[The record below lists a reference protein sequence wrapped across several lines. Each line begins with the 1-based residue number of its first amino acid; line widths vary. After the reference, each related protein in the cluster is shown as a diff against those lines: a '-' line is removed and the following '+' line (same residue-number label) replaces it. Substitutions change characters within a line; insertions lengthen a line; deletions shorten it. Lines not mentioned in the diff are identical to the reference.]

1 MRSLITKRERQIIA
15 ELIEG
20 RTVKAIAAK
29 LGCSPHT
36 VDAHCVSIYKKLDVH
51 SRVALLRWAIA
62 NGFEERRGEVHA

>member
-36 VDAHCVSIYKKLDVH
+36 VDAHCVSK
-51 SRVALLRWAIA
+51 RLRGAP
-62 NGFEERRGEVHA
+62 G